1 MKQPKILVVGSI
13 NMDLF
18 VDVQMQF
25 RDTENPFDADI
36 MVMLLAAKALIRP
49 LPLLNRERTLYL

>member
-1 MKQPKILVVGSI
+1 MKRPRILVVGSI

-18 VDVQMQF
+18 VEMQF

-49 LPLLNRERTLYL
+49 LPLLNREQT

>member
-13 NMDLF
+13 NMD
-18 VDVQMQF
+18 QMQF